1 MQLAAASGSRKKM
14 FPDALTFLASGQAG
28 MVTSFLVALLA
39 ILVSLLVF
47 VFARKKSI
55 KGKIP
60 YINGVPFIGC
70 VEEVFR
76 NPIGFILGNRKKYG
90 DKFYCNIVSTDWLF
104 VLDPVDVKYV
114 LSQPNKILDFTGA
127 YFKLFGFLFPK
138 TPLKGLSPDIHVKM
152 DAFKTTI
159 TPHIAHS
166 VRPPVMKAWVPTVEK
181 VFIDILADLPP
192 GKNQRLDLF
201 EYSRKAIS
209 GVTTMLMIGEEAFAD
224 DKWLHKW
231 TDIFFQC
238 NIEDSMGDPFSA
250 ISAMIEVG
258 ILGERRIYKDMR
270 KMLLPLVDAEIENCI
285 NETPLSDNPP
295 TMVSLIRYWYE
306 KDCNRD
312 PKTLRLYRVRFANDL
327 FNFSTAAFGNSFA
340 AAGWVLYHVLKD
352 TNGLGTQIRKEIEE
366 NPEDWTNPTS
376 LPKILQNCILE
387 VTRLYTP
394 GHVPRLVNRTLKLPS
409 DGTVVEPGTV
419 IAVNSF
425 VNMRNDYENSL
436 DFDPS
441 RFDRKEGKKYIFH
454 GFGMGSHPC
463 VGKNLAMLE
472 IGMFVMS
479 CLKFGFR
486 LADRDEVRDS
496 EFMDPIISIQDH
508 PNLSRGQAAF
518 IWRPTNAIYVEY
530 DKE

>member
-1 MQLAAASGSRKKM
+1 M
-14 FPDALTFLASGQAG
+14 FPDAMSFLSGQAG
-28 MVTSFLVALLA
+28 MVISFLVALLA
-39 ILVSLLVF
+39 ILVSSLVF
-47 VFARKKSI
+47 RKKSI
-55 KGKIP
+55 KGIP

-70 VEEVFR
+70 VDEVFK
-76 NPIGFILGNRKKYG
+76 NPVGFILSNRKKYG

-114 LSQPNKILDFTGA
+114 LSQPNKALDFTGA

-138 TPLKGLSPDIHVKM
+138 TPLKGLSPDMQVKM
-152 DAFKTTI
+152 DTFKHPI

-181 VFIDILADLPP
+181 VFRDILADLPP

-224 DKWLHKW
+224 VQWLHKW
-231 TDIFFQC
+231 TDLFFQS

-270 KMLLPLVDAEIENCI
+270 KILLPLVDAEIENCI
-285 NETPLSDNPP
+285 NETPLSDHPP
-295 TMVSLIRYWYE
+295 AMVSLIRYRYE

-312 PKTLRLYRVRFANDL
+312 PATLRLCRAQFANDM

-352 TNGLGTQIRKEIEE
+352 TNGLGTQIRKEIKE
-366 NPEDWTNPTS
+366 NPEDWTNLTS
-376 LPKILQNCILE
+376 VPKILQNCILE

-394 GHVPRLVNRTLKLPS
+394 GHAPRLVKRTIKLPS
-409 DGTVVEPGTV
+409 DGTVVERGTV

-425 VNMRNDYENSL
+425 CNMRDGYENPL

-441 RFDRKEGKKYIFH
+441 RFDRKEEKNLTFV

-479 CLKFGFR
+479 CLKFGLR
-486 LADRDEVRDS
+486 LAERDEVRDS
-496 EFMDPIISIQDH
+496 EFMDSVLSIQDH
-508 PNLSRGQAAF
+508 PNLPRGQSAF
-518 IWRPTNAIYVEY
+518 IWRPTNAVYVEY